1 LNYSERYSRH
11 ILLKDFGEEGQLKL
25 SKAKV
30 LVIGAGGLGC
40 PILQYLVASGIGNI
54 GIADH
59 DVASLSNLQRQIL
72 FSVSDIGKSKAIQ
85 AKEKLL
91 AMNPDIKIEI
101 FNKKITNLNS
111 LKIIEN
117 YDIIVDATDNFKAR
131 YTINDACVLLEKPLV
146 FGAIFQYEGQ
156 VAVFN
161 VEDEKGKKTNYR
173 HLFPNPP
180 TNSDAPNCNEIGVLG
195 VLPGIIGILQATEVI
210 KLISGIGKPLCNQ
223 LLIYNLLSSESY
235 KVTIPSHDLPK
246 NLIPENIF
254 DFEQRDYGQMVGE
267 FPEMININVDRFK
280 QLLLDEEAIFIDVRE
295 FGELPEADFEHLKI
309 PLPTLSNHFLEMTK
323 PKIIL
328 FCQSGIRSKKAYE
341 IVKNHFSDT
350 KELYNL
356 EGGILNL
363 KNIL

>member
-1 LNYSERYSRH
+1 M
-11 ILLKDFGEEGQLKL
+11 
-25 SKAKV
+25 
-30 LVIGAGGLGC
+30 VIGAGGLGC

-59 DVASLSNLQRQIL
+59 DIVSLSNLQRQIL
-72 FSVSDIGKSKAIQ
+72 YSILDIGNQKAIQ

-91 AMNPDIKIEI
+91 AMNPDIKIEVYE
-101 FNKKITNLNS
+101 KISNANA
-111 LKIIEN
+111 LKIIQN

-131 YTINDACVLLEKPLV
+131 YAINDACVLLKKPLV

-161 VEDEKGKKTNYR
+161 VEDENGKKTNYR

-180 TNSDAPNCNEIGVLG
+180 TNSDAPSCNEIGVLG
-195 VLPGIIGILQATEVI
+195 VLSGIIGIQQATEVI

-223 LLIYNLLSSESY
+223 LLIYNLLSSETY
-235 KVTIPSHDLPK
+235 KVTIQSHDLPK

-254 DFEQRDYGQMVGE
+254 DFEQRDYGKMLGE
-267 FPEMININVDRFK
+267 FPEIININAYQFK
-280 QLLLDEEAIFIDVRE
+280 QMQLDEETIFIDVRE
-295 FGELPEADFEHLKI
+295 FEELPEADFEHLKI
-309 PLPTLSNHFLEMTK
+309 PLSTLSNYFSEMTK

-341 IVKNHFSDT
+341 ILKNHFSDT

-363 KNIL
+363 KNKL

>member
-1 LNYSERYSRH
+1 M
-11 ILLKDFGEEGQLKL
+11 
-25 SKAKV
+25 
-30 LVIGAGGLGC
+30 
-40 PILQYLVASGIGNI
+40 QYLVASGIGNI

-59 DVASLSNLQRQIL
+59 DIVSLSNLQRQIL
-72 FSVSDIGKSKAIQ
+72 YSILDIGNQKAIQ

-91 AMNPDIKIEI
+91 AMNPDIKIEVYE
-101 FNKKITNLNS
+101 KISNANA
-111 LKIIEN
+111 LKIIQN

-131 YTINDACVLLEKPLV
+131 YTINDACVLLKKPLV

-161 VEDEKGKKTNYR
+161 VEDENGKKTNYR

-180 TNSDAPNCNEIGVLG
+180 TNSDAPSCNEIGVLG
-195 VLPGIIGILQATEVI
+195 VLSGIIGIQQATEVI

-223 LLIYNLLSSESY
+223 LLIYNLLSSETY
-235 KVTIPSHDLPK
+235 KVTIQSHDLPK

-254 DFEQRDYGQMVGE
+254 DFEQRDYGKMLGE
-267 FPEMININVDRFK
+267 FPEIININAYQFK
-280 QLLLDEEAIFIDVRE
+280 QMQLDEETIFIDVRE
-295 FGELPEADFEHLKI
+295 FEELPEADFEHLKI
-309 PLPTLSNHFLEMTK
+309 PLSTLSNYFSEMTK

-341 IVKNHFSDT
+341 ILKNHFSDT

-363 KNIL
+363 KNKL